1 MHIALLIY
9 GNLETVSGGYLY
21 DRKLVEHLRSQGDQV
36 EIISIPW
43 RSYPLL
49 LADNFSASL
58 FHRMQNLQVDILL
71 QDELN
76 HPSLFLLNQRMRKET
91 KIPLVS
97 IVHHLRSS
105 EQRSAWQ
112 NILFKAIERRY
123 LDSVDAL
130 IFNSR
135 ATQKAVLEC
144 NASLKDK
151 PSLIAFPA
159 GDRFKPAWDLLET
172 QKRADQPG
180 PLKIVF
186 IGNLIPRK
194 GLDSLLKALKYI
206 PAHLWELNV
215 IGSLELDPFY
225 AQKMRKLVSKLDMTK
240 HVKFLGTVPD
250 TLIAQTLS
258 NSHLLA
264 VPSSYEGFG
273 IVYLEGMSFGLP
285 AIGAKAGG
293 AQEIIQHGHNGFL
306 VEPGDVERLSAH
318 ISNLAT
324 DRQKLV
330 EMSLAARRSFESH
343 PSWEMT
349 GAQIRNFLLTI
360 NENRNAASTPAKTS
374 LP

>member
-21 DRKLVEHLRSQGDQV
+21 DRKLVEHLRRQGDQV

-49 LADNFSASL
+49 LTDNFSASL
-58 FHRMQNLQVDILL
+58 FHRLQNLQVDILL

-76 HPSLFLLNQRMRKET
+76 HPSLFLLNQRLRKEI
-91 KIPLVS
+91 KYPLVS

-105 EQRSAWQ
+105 EQRSTWQ
-112 NILFKAIERRY
+112 NILYKAIEKAY
-123 LDSVDAL
+123 LKSVDAL
-130 IFNSR
+130 IFNSQ
-135 ATQKAVLEC
+135 ATQKAVLKR

-151 PSLIAFPA
+151 PSLIALPA
-159 GDRFKPAWDLLET
+159 GDRFKPAWDLLNI
-172 QKRADQPG
+172 QKRTDQPG
-180 PLKIVF
+180 QLNIVF

-194 GLDSLLKALKYI
+194 GLDTLLKALKNL

-215 IGSLELDPFY
+215 IGSLDVDPFY
-225 AQKMRKLVSKLDMTK
+225 AQKMQKLVSKLDMK
-240 HVKFLGTVPD
+240 ERVKFLGTVPD

-285 AIGAKAGG
+285 AIGA
-293 AQEIIQHGHNGFL
+293 
-306 VEPGDVERLSAH
+306 
-318 ISNLAT
+318 
-324 DRQKLV
+324 
-330 EMSLAARRSFESH
+330 
-343 PSWEMT
+343 
-349 GAQIRNFLLTI
+349 
-360 NENRNAASTPAKTS
+360 
-374 LP
+374 

>member
-9 GNLETVSGGYLY
+9 GDLEIVSGGYLY
-21 DRKLVEHLRSQGDQV
+21 DRKLVEHLRSQGDHV

-43 RSYPLL
+43 RSYPLHL
-49 LADNFSASL
+49 TDNFSASL
-58 FHRMQNLQVDILL
+58 FHHLQSLQVDILL

-76 HPSLFLLNQRMRKET
+76 HPSLFLLNHRLRKEI
-91 KIPLVS
+91 KYPLVS

-112 NILFKAIERRY
+112 NALYETVEKRY
-123 LDSVDAL
+123 LDNVDAL
-130 IFNSR
+130 IFNSQ
-135 ATQKAVLEC
+135 ATQKAVFKR

-151 PSLIAFPA
+151 PSLIALPA

-180 PLKIVF
+180 PLKVVF

-194 GLDSLLKALKYI
+194 GLETLLKALKNL
-206 PAHLWELNV
+206 PFHLWELTV
-215 IGSLELDPFY
+215 IGNPEVDPLY
-225 AQKMRKLVSKLDMTK
+225 NRKMQKLVSRLDMTER
-240 HVKFLGTVPD
+240 VKFLGTVPD
-250 TLIAQTLS
+250 TLINQTLS

-293 AQEIIQHGHNGFL
+293 AQEIIQHGYNGFL
-306 VEPGDVERLSAH
+306 VEPGDTERLSAH
-318 ISNLAT
+318 ISELLS

-330 EMSLAARRSFESH
+330 EMSLAARRSFDTH

-349 GAQIRNFLLTI
+349 GAQIRKFLLTI
-360 NENRNAASTPAKTS
+360 IEQRDAVSKLA
-374 LP
+374 

>member
-58 FHRMQNLQVDILL
+58 FHHLQNLQIDILL

-76 HPSLFLLNQRMRKET
+76 HPSLFLLNQRLRKET

-112 NILFKAIERRY
+112 NILYKVIEKRY

-130 IFNSR
+130 IFNSL

-151 PSLIAFPA
+151 PSLLAFPA
-159 GDRFKPAWDLLET
+159 GDRFKPAWDLLDT

-194 GLDSLLKALKYI
+194 GLDTLLKALKTL

-215 IGSLELDPFY
+215 IGSLEEVDPFY
-225 AQKMRKLVSKLDMTK
+225 AQKMQKLVSKLDMNER
-240 HVKFLGTVPD
+240 VKFLGTVPD

-293 AQEIIQHGHNGFL
+293 AQEIIRHGYNGFL
-306 VEPGDVERLSAH
+306 VEPGDTESFSAH
-318 ISNLAT
+318 ISNLAV
-324 DRQKLV
+324 DRQKLL

-343 PSWEMT
+343 PDWEMT

-360 NENRNAASTPAKTS
+360 NENRNAEFKPVKTN
-374 LP
+374 

>member
-21 DRKLVEHLRSQGDQV
+21 DRKLVHHLRSQGDQV

-58 FHRMQNLQVDILL
+58 FHRLQNLQVDILL

-76 HPSLFLLNQRMRKET
+76 HPSLFLLNQRLRKET
-91 KIPLVS
+91 KFPLVS

-112 NILFKAIERRY
+112 NVLYKAIEKRY

-159 GDRFKPAWDLLET
+159 GDRFKPAWDLLKL
-172 QKRADQPG
+172 QKRAGQPG

-194 GLDSLLKALKYI
+194 GLDTLLKALKNL

-215 IGSLELDPFY
+215 IGSLEVDPLY
-225 AQKMRKLVSKLDMTK
+225 ARKMQQACVQ
-240 HVKFLGTVPD
+240 V
-250 TLIAQTLS
+250 
-258 NSHLLA
+258 
-264 VPSSYEGFG
+264 
-273 IVYLEGMSFGLP
+273 
-285 AIGAKAGG
+285 
-293 AQEIIQHGHNGFL
+293 GHDKN
-306 VEPGDVERLSAH
+306 V
-318 ISNLAT
+318 
-324 DRQKLV
+324 
-330 EMSLAARRSFESH
+330 
-343 PSWEMT
+343 
-349 GAQIRNFLLTI
+349 
-360 NENRNAASTPAKTS
+360 
-374 LP
+374 